1 MVAVICGAYLAVAKL
16 YGLPLL
22 PEYRPSPRN
31 SPYQGGGYFAAA
43 LAAFIVYRLR
53 TGARERKR
61 QARQEWERA
70 TKREAERAQQA
81 ALAAKKAAEAAQ
93 LAARQAAQAAE
104 ARRRQ
109 EAAAAQEQRR
119 QQLAKLE
126 TWFIWNAAQY
136 RLSVDATGTADP
148 GQLARGFLERLQK
161 EHPQELAL
169 LAHSTNPEV
178 RAILDQAP
186 GARKTARL
194 PAP

>member
-1 MVAVICGAYLAVAKL
+1 MVAVVCGAYFAVAKL
-16 YGLPLL
+16 YGLPPL

-31 SPYQGGGYFAAA
+31 SPYQGGGYLAAA

-61 QARQEWERA
+61 QARQDWECA
-70 TKREAERAQQA
+70 TKREAERAHQA
-81 ALAAKKAAEAAQ
+81 ALAAKKAAEAT
-93 LAARQAAQAAE
+93 RQAARAAE
-104 ARRRQ
+104 ARKRQ

-161 EHPQELAL
+161 ERPQELAL
-169 LAHSTNPEV
+169 LAHSANPEV
-178 RAILDQAP
+178 RAILDQVPTKAAP
-186 GARKTARL
+186 PRLTAF
-194 PAP
+194 

>member
-16 YGLPLL
+16 YGLPPL

-81 ALAAKKAAEAAQ
+81 VLAAKKAAE
-93 LAARQAAQAAE
+93 AARQAAQAAE